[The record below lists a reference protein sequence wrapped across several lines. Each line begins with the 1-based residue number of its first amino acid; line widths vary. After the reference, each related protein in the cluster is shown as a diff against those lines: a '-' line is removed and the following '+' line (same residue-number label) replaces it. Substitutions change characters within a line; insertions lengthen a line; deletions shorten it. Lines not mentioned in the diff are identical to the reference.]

1 MPASRPPVRTAQT
14 SYQTMANIN
23 PKSSEAQLAYTR
35 ASFNV
40 DPAPPPPPT
49 RKRRAPNA
57 FIVFRSF
64 LIANRFIP
72 PDITHQK
79 DVSCYVAEKWRKM
92 SASDRSEFFRRA
104 ETERQRLEAEP
115 PSESPREGAARRRR
129 SSMQQGVDVQSSST
143 TIPAPSLYVFPS
155 EVYAEGIQPT
165 DFASPTLG
173 IPSPIASYSVSGS
186 PAAPQPVLAIP
197 PSLLQWDHEQSS
209 APSGPNTSTAY
220 EFGSSPA
227 YAFWPSVHGYDAE
240 YPGVGNDIVQPD
252 LAFTYGTDASWQ
264 AHLALGD
271 PLSFPYDCFF
281 DPGFFEFY
289 A

>member
-1 MPASRPPVRTAQT
+1 MPANRPPVRATQT
-14 SYQTMANIN
+14 SYQTMANII
-23 PKSSEAQLAYTR
+23 PKSSEAQLACTR
-35 ASFNV
+35 ASSNV
-40 DPAPPPPPT
+40 DPAPPPPLT

-92 SASDRSEFFRRA
+92 SASDRSEFFKRA

-115 PSESPREGAARRRR
+115 PSESPREGAARRRG
-129 SSMQQGVDVQSSST
+129 SSMQQGVDVQSPST
-143 TIPAPSLYVFPS
+143 GTPASSLYVFPP
-155 EVYAEGIQPT
+155 EVYTEGIPSA
-165 DFASPTLG
+165 DFDSPTLG
-173 IPSPIASYSVSGS
+173 IPSSIAGYSVSGS

-209 APSGPNTSTAY
+209 APSEPNTSTAH
-220 EFGSSPA
+220 EFGSFPA
-227 YAFWPSVHGYDAE
+227 YAFWPSVHEHDFGC
-240 YPGVGNDIVQPD
+240 PGVGNDVVQPD
-252 LAFTYGTDASWQ
+252 LAFTYDTDASWQ
-264 AHLALGD
+264 THLAFDD
-271 PLSFPYDCFF
+271 PLSFPYDYFF
-281 DPGFFEFY
+281 DPNSFEFY